1 MNISKIVIFALA
13 LLAAPA
19 LAEETDT
26 NDSAVLPPPEPCTQ
40 CPAEGCTCE
49 VREENM
55 GTWTAEYG
63 VCIFDD
69 CSECGEQSYVDGDC
83 EPSMCRRWTMTN
95 GCEPAIEYPGLI
107 SKVARINNS
116 AGTTAEDVLGWDIT
130 YREEDGKCYSYY
142 VAQEPLIGMT
152 EAVEVEC
159 PLGVQAFD
167 RYMVDFE
174 EAIAVMHSMYCGGTF
189 VELSLSWPLT
199 PEVEEPLWR
208 IKTDIGNEII
218 VGANC
223 GKAECVAAE

>member
-1 MNISKIVIFALA
+1 MDISKIVFFALA

-19 LAEETDT
+19 LAEEMGTD
-26 NDSAVLPPPEPCTQ
+26 DSAVLPPPEPCTQ
-40 CPAEGCTCE
+40 CPVEECVCE

-83 EPSMCRRWTMTN
+83 EPGMCRGWTLKD
-95 GCEPAIEYPGLI
+95 GCEPAIESKGLL

-116 AGTTAEDVLGWDIT
+116 AGKTAEDVLGWDVT
-130 YREEDGKCYSYY
+130 YRDEDGNCRTYY
-142 VAQEPLIGMT
+142 VAQDPLIGMT

-159 PLGVQAFD
+159 PLGIRAFD

-174 EAIAVMHSMYCGGTF
+174 DAIAVMQSMDCGDTF
-189 VELSLSWPLT
+189 VKLSLSWPLT

-208 IKTDIGNEII
+208 ITTDLGNEIT

-223 GKAECVAAE
+223 GEGVCGGAE

>member
-1 MNISKIVIFALA
+1 MNVSKIVFFALA

-19 LAEETDT
+19 LAEEMNTD
-26 NDSAVLPPPEPCTQ
+26 DSAVLPPPDPCTQ
-40 CPAEGCTCE
+40 CPTEGCVCE
-49 VREENM
+49 VRQENM

-69 CSECGEQSYVDGDC
+69 CSECGEQSYIDGNC
-83 EPSMCRRWTMTN
+83 TPSMCRRWTMKD

-107 SKVARINNS
+107 TKVARINNS
-116 AGTTAEDVLGWDIT
+116 AGTAAEDVLGWDVT
-130 YREEDGKCYSYY
+130 YRGEDGKCYSYY

-167 RYMVDFE
+167 SYMVDFE
-174 EAIAVMHSMYCGGTF
+174 EAIAVMHSMDCGGTF

-199 PEVEEPLWR
+199 PEVVEPIWR
-208 IKTDIGNEII
+208 IKTDLGNEII

-223 GKAECVAAE
+223 GKGECMAAE

>member
-1 MNISKIVIFALA
+1 MNISKIVFFSLA

-19 LAEETDT
+19 LAEEIDVD
-26 NDSAVLPPPEPCTQ
+26 DSAVLPPPEPCTQ
-40 CPAEGCTCE
+40 CPEGCECE

-63 VCIFDD
+63 VCIFED
-69 CSECGEQSYVDGDC
+69 CSECGEQSYVDGNC
-83 EPSMCRRWTMTN
+83 KPGMCRGWTLKD
-95 GCEPAIEYPGLI
+95 GCEPGIEHQGLI

-116 AGTTAEDVLGWDIT
+116 AGTSAEDVLGWDVI
-130 YREEDGKCYSYY
+130 YRGEDGKCYSYY
-142 VAQEPLIGMT
+142 VAQDPLIGMT

-174 EAIAVMHSMYCGGTF
+174 DAIAVMQSMDCGGTF

-199 PEVEEPLWR
+199 PEVQEPLWR
-208 IKTDIGNEII
+208 IMTDIGNEII

-223 GKAECVAAE
+223 GDAECVAAE